1 MPQSKKNDGMIMQAG
16 ILAVAGIIVRIIG
29 LLYNSPMAVILGDEG
44 IGYYNMAYNAYT
56 IVLLI
61 SSYSIPSAISKVIAQ
76 KLAAKEYRN
85 AHRIFKCAL
94 IYVLVVGGIASLFVF
109 FGAGL
114 LVQVEYAVL
123 PLKVLAPTIFFSGIL
138 GVLRGY
144 FQAHRSMVQTSLSQI
159 VEQIL
164 NAVFSILM
172 AYLLTKAMSSRPES
186 EQLSYGAAGGAI
198 GTGVGVLTALL
209 FMLGMYAL
217 NRKMILRRVKRD
229 RTPFDDSYGEVLK
242 MIIMVVTPFILSTF
256 IYNANV
262 FINQTIYENIL
273 MRQKN
278 LADTLIA
285 SQMGIAGKAVKISN
299 IPIALAS
306 AMATALIPGI
316 SSDFARRDLD
326 GVKGKVAKS
335 MKVTMLIAIPAAVG
349 IGVLAK
355 PIMWVLYPQKS
366 SIDLSSALLSVLA
379 VSVVFY
385 SMSTLSNAV
394 LQSIGKLNSPLIN
407 AALALAI
414 QSGALAAMLLFLDE
428 SYAPYYYIIAMA
440 CYSLLISIFNSI
452 SIRKN
457 LKYRQEMG
465 NTFLKPFLSAAVMGV
480 VAFGVYHG
488 LYALLPVNILALF
501 VSVVVA
507 VIVYFVL
514 VIRMGAMTEDEL
526 SGMPKGKMLVRIAK
540 KLHLMKE
547 TRDGYDGFN
556 EMDDSDN
563 FDRKKVPDIA
573 DEDYWLDN

>member
-1 MPQSKKNDGMIMQAG
+1 MPDNKKNDGMIMQAG

-76 KLAAKEYRN
+76 KLASKEYRN

-144 FQAHRSMVQTSLSQI
+144 FQAHRSMVQTSVSQI
-159 VEQIL
+159 AEQIL

-186 EQLSYGAAGGAI
+186 EMLSYGAAGGAI

-209 FMLGMYAL
+209 FMLGMYGL
-217 NRKMILRRVKRD
+217 NRKMILKRVKRD

-316 SSDFARRDLD
+316 SSDFARRDLN
-326 GVKGKVAKS
+326 GVKEKVAKS
-335 MKVTMLIAIPAAVG
+335 MKVTMLIAIPASVG

-366 SIDLSSALLSVLA
+366 SIDLSSALLSVLV

-407 AALALAI
+407 AALALLL

-440 CYSLLISIFNSI
+440 CYSMLISIFNGV

-457 LKYRQEMG
+457 LKYRQEMR
-465 NTFLKPFLSAAVMGV
+465 NTFVKPFLSAAVMGV
-480 VAFGVYHG
+480 VAFFVYHV

-501 VSVVVA
+501 ISVVVA

-547 TRDGYDGFN
+547 
-556 EMDDSDN
+556 
-563 FDRKKVPDIA
+563 VPDIA

>member
-1 MPQSKKNDGMIMQAG
+1 MPDNKKNDGMIMQAG

-76 KLAAKEYRN
+76 KLASKEYRN

-144 FQAHRSMVQTSLSQI
+144 FQAHRSMVQTSVSQI
-159 VEQIL
+159 AEQIL

-186 EQLSYGAAGGAI
+186 EMLSYGAAGGAI

-209 FMLGMYAL
+209 FMIGMYGL
-217 NRKMILRRVKRD
+217 NRKMILKRVKRD

-285 SQMGIAGKAVKISN
+285 SQMGIAGKAIKISN

-316 SSDFARRDLD
+316 SSDFARRDLN
-326 GVKGKVAKS
+326 GVKEKVAKS
-335 MKVTMLIAIPAAVG
+335 MKVTMLIAIPASVG

-407 AALALAI
+407 AALALLL

-440 CYSLLISIFNSI
+440 CYSMLISIFNGV

-457 LKYRQEMG
+457 LKYRQEMR
-465 NTFLKPFLSAAVMGV
+465 NTFVKPFLSAAVMGV
-480 VAFGVYHG
+480 VAFFVYHV

-501 VSVVVA
+501 ISVVVA
-507 VIVYFVL
+507 VIVYFVF

-547 TRDGYDGFN
+547 
-556 EMDDSDN
+556 
-563 FDRKKVPDIA
+563 VPDIA